1 MSYGAGGGDQ
11 PVPPGGMLAS
21 EAERERCQAV
31 LKQAFEDERLTQ
43 DEFESRVG
51 SAISARTLEQLAA
64 LTRDLPAPLPAATAA
79 PSRRPRALWL
89 IGGIVAVAVV
99 AALIPLIAALNSGS
113 PQHSSAAPAKAP
125 NNHINPKTTLSGPA
139 RCPVGTSPTAVAIA
153 NALATNPV
161 YVDPASSLLT
171 AAQASRL
178 QTEINQAD
186 PGRIRMAVLTNA
198 TMSRGGGQR
207 SLANA
212 ISSCP
217 GDAAGVTLV
226 TNDRT
231 TYLVTSYTNDQGTSH
246 AVGAALNTHSTLAAG
261 LRDAARRMATIDPGS

>member
-1 MSYGAGGGDQ
+1 
-11 PVPPGGMLAS
+11 
-21 EAERERCQAV
+21 V

-64 LTRDLPAPLPAATAA
+64 LTRDLPAPLPAATPA

-89 IGGIVAVAVV
+89 IGGIVAVAIV

-113 PQHSSAAPAKAP
+113 PQRSSAAPAKAP
-125 NNHINPKTTLSGPA
+125 NSHSNPKTTLSGPA
-139 RCPVGTSPTAVAIA
+139 KCPVGTSPTALAIA
-153 NALATNPV
+153 NALVSNPV

-171 AAQASRL
+171 AAQANRL
-178 QTEINQAD
+178 QAEISQAD

-198 TMSRGGGQR
+198 TLSQGGGQR

-231 TYLVTSYTNDQGTSH
+231 TYLVTSYTNYQGTSQ
-246 AVGAALNTHSTLAAG
+246 AVGAALNTHGSLAAG
-261 LRDAARRMATIDPGS
+261 LRDAVRRMATIDPGS